1 MTSNPMNT
9 TTQNTTH
16 RRVTGTRRL
25 TALSAVGLMALTG
38 VAAAPATAAPDASEA
53 PASISQPA
61 AAQYIAVNQFATGLD
76 TAAVDCGPAGA
87 VSAMLAESHTP
98 RGWDAANPAQ
108 AVAEVRKDVG
118 HAGATV
124 EADMAR
130 ALQAQ
135 GVTVD
140 TSTDFTGALDQARE
154 GKTAM
159 MNGYMTALPYQY
171 ASGNPPRC
179 PLDRRHQPRPG
190 DEHLHGAGL
199 QRRVQARRHHP
210 GPAGGLPGQPVPGR
224 TAPGGRGLTTAH
236 PSRSEGPATQRRDGA
251 LGVCAVPVRG
261 KAPGP
266 GEPHRARG
274 PG

>member
-9 TTQNTTH
+9 TTQDTTTH

-38 VAAAPATAAPDASEA
+38 VAAAPATAAPDAPEA
-53 PASISQPA
+53 PDSISQPA

-87 VSAMLAESHTP
+87 VSAMLAQNHTP

-135 GVTVD
+135 GATVD
-140 TSTDFTGALDQARE
+140 TSTDFTGALDQVRDGE
-154 GKTAM
+154 TAM

-171 ASGNPPRC
+171 ASGNPSVVHWVVVTNHDPATNTFTV
-179 PLDRRHQPRPG
+179 LDSNDGSKRDG
-190 DEHLHGAGL
+190 IT
-199 QRRVQARRHHP
+199 QAQLE
-210 GPAGGLPGQPVPGR
+210 GFQASLAPAGQHQVVVG
-224 TAPGGRGLTTAH
+224 
-236 PSRSEGPATQRRDGA
+236 
-251 LGVCAVPVRG
+251 
-261 KAPGP
+261 
-266 GEPHRARG
+266 
-274 PG
+274 

>member
-171 ASGNPPRC
+171 ASGNPPVVHWIVVTNHD
-179 PLDRRHQPRPG
+179 PATNTFTVLDSNDGSKRDG
-190 DEHLHGAGL
+190 IT
-199 QRRVQARRHHP
+199 QAQLE
-210 GPAGGLPGQPVPGR
+210 GFQASLSPAGQHQVVVG
-224 TAPGGRGLTTAH
+224 
-236 PSRSEGPATQRRDGA
+236 
-251 LGVCAVPVRG
+251 
-261 KAPGP
+261 
-266 GEPHRARG
+266 
-274 PG
+274 

>member
-87 VSAMLAESHTP
+87 VSAMLAESQTP

-171 ASGNPPRC
+171 ASGNPPVVHWIVVTNHD
-179 PLDRRHQPRPG
+179 PATNTFTVLDSNDGSKRDG
-190 DEHLHGAGL
+190 IT
-199 QRRVQARRHHP
+199 QAQLE
-210 GPAGGLPGQPVPGR
+210 GFQASLSPAGQHQVVVG
-224 TAPGGRGLTTAH
+224 
-236 PSRSEGPATQRRDGA
+236 
-251 LGVCAVPVRG
+251 
-261 KAPGP
+261 
-266 GEPHRARG
+266 
-274 PG
+274 

>member
-9 TTQNTTH
+9 TTQHTTH

-38 VAAAPATAAPDASEA
+38 VAAAPATAAPDAPEA

-171 ASGNPPRC
+171 ASGNPPVVHWIVVTNHD
-179 PLDRRHQPRPG
+179 PATNTFTVLDSNDGSKRDG
-190 DEHLHGAGL
+190 IT
-199 QRRVQARRHHP
+199 QAQLE
-210 GPAGGLPGQPVPGR
+210 GFQASLSPAGQHQVVVG
-224 TAPGGRGLTTAH
+224 
-236 PSRSEGPATQRRDGA
+236 
-251 LGVCAVPVRG
+251 
-261 KAPGP
+261 
-266 GEPHRARG
+266 
-274 PG
+274 